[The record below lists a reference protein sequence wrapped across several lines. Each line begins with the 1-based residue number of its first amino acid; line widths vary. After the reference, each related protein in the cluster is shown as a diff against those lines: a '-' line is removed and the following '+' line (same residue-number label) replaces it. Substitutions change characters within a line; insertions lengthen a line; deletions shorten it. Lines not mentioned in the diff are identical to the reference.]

1 MKRCK
6 TIRRRRAHRA
16 ATESGVALLI
26 SLFAL
31 LLICVVGMALL
42 MATGTDSALT
52 GNYRSANTVYYA
64 ALAGVEEGRTRLLSQ
79 WPVGNNMN
87 LVTALGLPAGSV
99 PAVGQAWYI
108 LNPQPAEVVAPW
120 DTSNPATYP
129 DLEWAQEFPATP
141 LPTTAPGMQQ
151 TNSLSAINSPW
162 GQLYT
167 AYKWV
172 RINAITAPSAKTT
185 GVNVDNDTGQPTT
198 PLTFVGNHLSVDQ
211 PGPQALEITALAS
224 LTMPNGTQSQRMLQY
239 VAAPT
244 SLNLT
249 FPAALALDGNN
260 VGFQGPASPNFAIN
274 GADSRGFPGCVP
286 GATLEA
292 AIGYTNTSD
301 PSLGN
306 ITGGIVPAYNANYTG
321 FGGTLPN
328 VLGNSPTSLPANL
341 STPSGADAFA
351 QLVAQNADQTINPS
365 GGPAVPA
372 NFSPLMGPGNP
383 MTIAVNGN
391 LDMTGW
397 AGTGYGILVVTGTLT
412 YDPGASW
419 MGIILVIGQGVV
431 VSTAP
436 AGTGEIDGAVL
447 LAQTHDS
454 SGNALGILGPAS
466 WTQVNASNGIY
477 YSTCWINAV
486 QKPYTYK
493 VLSFREIPV
502 NGP

>member
-1 MKRCK
+1 MAQAEAVSKEEAGKSVKRPK
-6 TIRRRRAHRA
+6 TTRRRRAHSA

-79 WPVGNNMN
+79 WPVASNTN
-87 LVTALGLPAGSV
+87 LVTALGLPAGTV

-108 LNPQPAEVVAPW
+108 LNPQPGEVVAPW
-120 DTSNPATYP
+120 DTTNPATYP

-141 LPTTAPGMQQ
+141 LPTTAPGMLQ

-172 RINAITAPSAKTT
+172 RINAISAPSAKTA

-224 LTMPNGTQSQRMLQY
+224 LTMPNGTQSQRMVQY
-239 VAAPT
+239 VTAPIQY
-244 SLNLT
+244 NMT
-249 FPAALALDGNN
+249 FNAPATLDGTG
-260 VGFQGPASPNFAIN
+260 VSFAGSNAVIYN
-274 GADSRGFPGCVP
+274 GQDACVP
-286 GATLEA
+286 GAPPLPGV
-292 AIGYTNTSD
+292 GYTNAGD
-301 PSLGN
+301 AANILGA
-306 ITGGIVPAYNANYTG
+306 GGSN
-321 FGGTLPN
+321 
-328 VLGNSPTSLPANL
+328 LPASVVAVPTWQTFSGL
-341 STPSGADAFA
+341 SS
-351 QLVAQNADQTINPS
+351 LVAMLIQYNDALVNKPNATQND
-365 GGPAVPA
+365 
-372 NFSPLMGPGNP
+372 LPGNMTPTNP
-383 MTIAVNGN
+383 MTVVVNGN
-391 LDMTGW
+391 LDLTGW
-397 AGTGYGILVVTGTLT
+397 SGTGYGILLVTGTLT
-412 YDPGASW
+412 YDPNSSW
-419 MGIILVIGQGVV
+419 NGIVLVIGQGHLF
-431 VSTAP
+431 STLNG
-436 AGTGEIDGAVL
+436 AGTINGAVL
-447 LAQTHDS
+447 VAKVLADDGTPLA
-454 SGNALGILGPAS
+454 ALGQATWQQNFGG
-466 WTQVNASNGIY
+466 GIN
-477 YSTCWINAV
+477 YSSCWINSV
-486 QKPYTYK
+486 QRPVTYK